1 MTEKE
6 RDKLFAEADKALEK
20 AKKKKKKPLTKEEM
34 AYREEFLARCEA
46 EGRCKKIVLNK
57 D

>member
-20 AKKKKKKPLTKEEM
+20 AKKKKKKSLTKEEM